1 MWQRGGR
8 ETATAPV
15 TGEGRGADETA
26 EVTSRNH
33 RTRHTPP
40 AVRGSSLP
48 RSRTPCHSVPGA
60 GWYVDLVTVVRINA
74 ITVPAD
80 SGDELAR
87 RFAARAGAVD
97 DQDGFEGFELLK
109 PTDGRTTWLVVTRWR
124 DEDAFQ
130 AWVNSPAFSHGHR
143 SAAERAGGEAPH
155 PVGIS
160 SERWSYE
167 IAGGSAR

>member
-1 MWQRGGR
+1 M
-8 ETATAPV
+8 
-15 TGEGRGADETA
+15 
-26 EVTSRNH
+26 
-33 RTRHTPP
+33 
-40 AVRGSSLP
+40 
-48 RSRTPCHSVPGA
+48 
-60 GWYVDLVTVVRINA
+60 TVVRINA

-124 DEDAFQ
+124 DEESFE
-130 AWVNSPAFSHGHR
+130 AWRS
-143 SAAERAGGEAPH
+143 SAAFGRGHQASAGHGGHQASAGRAGEHGGHAGEHGGHAGEHGGRPGGGEAQP

-160 SERWSYE
+160 SELWSYDV
-167 IAGGSAR
+167 AGGSAV